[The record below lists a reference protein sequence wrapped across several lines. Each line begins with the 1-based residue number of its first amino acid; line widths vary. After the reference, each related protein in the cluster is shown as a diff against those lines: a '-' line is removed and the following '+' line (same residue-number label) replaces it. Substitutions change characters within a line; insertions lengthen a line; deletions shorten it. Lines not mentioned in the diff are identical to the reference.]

1 MLKSTRKRRK
11 KTMAL
16 ARMEIKKFVGEIND
30 FNLWQ
35 VKMNALLI
43 HQGLDAV
50 LLEEAIIKIEEK
62 RCANVM
68 NEQLLYL

>member
-1 MLKSTRKRRK
+1 
-11 KTMAL
+11 MAL

-30 FNLWQ
+30 FNLWR

-50 LLEEAIIKIEEK
+50 LSEEAIIKIEEK
-62 RCANVM
+62 RCANVT

>member
-1 MLKSTRKRRK
+1 
-11 KTMAL
+11 MAL

>member
-1 MLKSTRKRRK
+1 
-11 KTMAL
+11 MAL
-16 ARMEIKKFVGEIND
+16 ARREIKKFVGEIND

>member
-1 MLKSTRKRRK
+1 MKRMK